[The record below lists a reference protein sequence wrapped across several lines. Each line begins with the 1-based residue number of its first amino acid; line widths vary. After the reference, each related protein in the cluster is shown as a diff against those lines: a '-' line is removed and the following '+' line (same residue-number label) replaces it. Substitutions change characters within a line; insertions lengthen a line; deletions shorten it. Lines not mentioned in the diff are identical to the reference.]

1 MPIISAFY
9 VSTPVYIILIYVL
22 MIAAR
27 FNVYKFDRM
36 ARPKSLLSVSTEWP
50 NDDKVDV
57 VAVVRT
63 LHILYPLADGVNVD
77 FGTHFDLS
85 QRETTKT

>member
-1 MPIISAFY
+1 
-9 VSTPVYIILIYVL
+9 
-22 MIAAR
+22 MITAR

-36 ARPKSLLSVSTEWP
+36 AKPKSMLSVSTEWP
-50 NDDKVDV
+50 NDDAIDV
-57 VAVVRT
+57 VDIVRT

-85 QRETTKT
+85 QRDTKKT